1 MGLVLN
7 TANVCIAI
15 RSEARVQMLENTY
28 TIILCVTKSSF
39 RIVKKNQEFWN
50 LMLIN
55 RFLQYLHVLRAKGPY
70 TSEKPMCWSQG
81 FITQLMSVGLKYE
94 TMTCEKKVPRCWKIP
109 FDHKNTEP

>member
-15 RSEARVQMLENTY
+15 RSEARLQMLENAY

-39 RIVKKNQEFWN
+39 RIVKKTQEFWN

-55 RFLQYLHVLRAKGPY
+55 RFL
-70 TSEKPMCWSQG
+70 
-81 FITQLMSVGLKYE
+81 
-94 TMTCEKKVPRCWKIP
+94 
-109 FDHKNTEP
+109 

>member
-1 MGLVLN
+1 MGLILN

-55 RFLQYLHVLRAKGPY
+55 RFLQYLHVLRAKGP
-70 TSEKPMCWSQG
+70 
-81 FITQLMSVGLKYE
+81 
-94 TMTCEKKVPRCWKIP
+94 
-109 FDHKNTEP
+109 

>member
-39 RIVKKNQEFWN
+39 RIVKKNQ
-50 LMLIN
+50 
-55 RFLQYLHVLRAKGPY
+55 
-70 TSEKPMCWSQG
+70 
-81 FITQLMSVGLKYE
+81 
-94 TMTCEKKVPRCWKIP
+94 
-109 FDHKNTEP
+109 